1 MAKTRKELLI
11 SIKSNIET
19 FINNPV
25 LNPDFSEMTVSDNDA
40 PVTDF
45 FQDIL
50 DDIDHHME
58 LYNEMDEIIK
68 MHETLE
74 RAELDHLTASH
85 AEESNIPDEVF
96 DGVFENLSD
105 RSV

>member
-11 SIKSNIET
+11 SVKSSIED
-19 FINNPV
+19 FINNPL

-58 LYNEMDEIIK
+58 LYDEMDEIIEL
-68 MHETLE
+68 HETLE
-74 RAELDHLTASH
+74 REELDHLTAHH
-85 AEESNIPDEVF
+85 AAESDIPDEAF
-96 DGVFENLSD
+96 EGVFANLSD